1 MSRVFGIL
9 ISFGLLAS
17 SGKIINFDAFSPGR
31 APSGWTVAMTNAGG
45 PPRWQIVKDPSA
57 PTPPY
62 VLAQLSN
69 EPNRTRL
76 PLAILDNLS
85 LRDADISVRLKPV
98 SGTEEQAGG
107 LVWRYRDENNY
118 YLARA
123 NALTNTVTVYK
134 VQNGQRVPLMA
145 SAKHEVPARAWS
157 ILKVSARGPRFQIYV
172 DHRRILE
179 GRDDSFTGSGK
190 VGLATVGDSVV
201 YFDDFRVNPK

>member
-1 MSRVFGIL
+1 MWKAFGVL

-31 APSGWTVAMTNAGG
+31 APSGWTVAMTERGG
-45 PPRWQIVKDPSA
+45 APLWQIVKDPSA
-57 PTPPY
+57 PTQPY
-62 VLAQLSN
+62 VLAQLSKD
-69 EPNRTRL
+69 PVRSRL
-76 PLAILDNLS
+76 PLAILDSLS
-85 LRDADISVRLKPV
+85 LRDGDISVRLKPV

-123 NALTNTVTVYK
+123 NALTNTVAVYK

-145 SAKHEVPARAWS
+145 GVKHHVPPRAWS
-157 ILKVSARGPRFQIYV
+157 ILKVSARGPRFQVYV

-179 GRDDSFTGSGK
+179 GRDESFTGSGK
-190 VGLATVGDSVV
+190 VGLCTFGDSVV
-201 YFDDFRVNPK
+201 YFDDFRVNAK